1 MYLRRLKM
9 EIQLGCELALFATR
23 QRGCEVEAPGRA
35 SLTLA
40 YAVEAV
46 MHIKRTILAPAVLI
60 LGSAGV
66 LAGSVVPIAA
76 YSSSVGSVVTAS
88 SDPGTIGVN
97 G

>member
-1 MYLRRLKM
+1 M

-23 QRGCEVEAPGRA
+23 QRGCEVDAPGRA

-40 YAVEAV
+40 HAVEAV
-46 MHIKRTILAPAVLI
+46 MRIKRTILAPAVLI

-66 LAGSVVPIAA
+66 LSGSIAPIIATSASAGSAVVA
-76 YSSSVGSVVTAS
+76 SSS
-88 SDPGTIGVN
+88 PGAIGQM